1 MATIEG
7 NPIYGIEAE
16 IVELFDGESGEEV
29 INFASKYSNED
40 DGNQLGSKY
49 LLQMKGFGLLDKE
62 REIGD

>member
-40 DGNQLGSKY
+40 DGN
-49 LLQMKGFGLLDKE
+49 
-62 REIGD
+62 